1 MVSVK
6 IEQRI
11 NLKFLVKLKK
21 SATECYQLLKE
32 VFGDNT
38 LSRTRVF
45 EWHRRFSEGREEV
58 EDDERP
64 GRPVTSRTEEKIQKV
79 SEIVRKDRRLSIRMI
94 ADTLNMDKETVRQ
107 AEGTSEEEETRFV
120 EEQLV
125 DPPSGQRSR
134 PQCPLCE
141 AVFDGQAHSCA

>member
-38 LSRTRVF
+38 MSRTCVF

-94 ADTLNMDKETVRQ
+94 ADTLSGGPYQ